1 MYFSTKII
9 LFIRKILFLIQMK
22 KILCVED
29 EAINA
34 FVIKKMLQKKYE
46 TTLVYNGLDCLNA
59 ISKQQFDLILMDINL
74 GDDNHNGIELVQ
86 QIRTLPNGKNTKFVA
101 ITAFAMP
108 EDKQKFLDQGFDDYI
123 SKPIEEAILDNI
135 LKKLI

>member
-1 MYFSTKII
+1 
-9 LFIRKILFLIQMK
+9 MK

-46 TTLVYNGLDCLNA
+46 TTLVYNGLDCLNVIA
-59 ISKQQFDLILMDINL
+59 KQKFDLILMDINL
-74 GDDNHNGIELVQ
+74 GDDNHNGIELAQ
-86 QIRTLPNGKNTKFVA
+86 QIKTLPNGKNTKFVA
-101 ITAFAMP
+101 ITAFALP

-123 SKPIEEAILDNI
+123 SKPIEETLLDSV
-135 LKKLI
+135 LKKLL

>member
-1 MYFSTKII
+1 
-9 LFIRKILFLIQMK
+9 MK

-46 TTLVYNGLDCLNA
+46 ITLVYNGLDCLNA
-59 ISKQQFDLILMDINL
+59 ISKQNFDLILMDINL

-86 QIRTLPNGKNTKFVA
+86 QIKTLPNGKNTKFIA
-101 ITAFAMP
+101 ITAFALP

-123 SKPIEEAILDNI
+123 SKPIEEVILNNI
-135 LKKLI
+135 LKKMI